1 VHPEA
6 MQYVAS
12 WVKGRTF
19 RRVLEFG
26 SLNINGSARDVIAT
40 YDDEPQGFRRGNYYG
55 IDVQG
60 GRGVD
65 EVTDA
70 VDYRA
75 AVPVEL
81 VVCCEVLEHAKDI
94 PGIVKSAFENLA
106 FGGVFI
112 VTCATEPRDPHSAVD
127 GGPLRDGEHYENVD
141 PGTLVALCRRQGFVV
156 QDTEVH
162 PIRGDLY
169 LRAKRP

>member
-40 YDDEPQGFRRGNYYG
+40 YDDKGYLG
-55 IDVQG
+55 IDAQG

-65 EVTDA
+65 EVIDA

-75 AVPVEL
+75 QPVEL

-127 GGPLRDGEHYENVD
+127 GGPLRDGEYYENVD